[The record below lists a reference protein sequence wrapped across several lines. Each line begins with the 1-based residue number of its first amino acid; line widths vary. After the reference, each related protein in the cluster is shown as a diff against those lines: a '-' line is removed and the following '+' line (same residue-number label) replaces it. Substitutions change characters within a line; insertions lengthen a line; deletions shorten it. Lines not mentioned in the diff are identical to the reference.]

1 VSRTGNELHM
11 DDTAE
16 TAGVRIQS
24 SNRSVAVMMG
34 AFGGRF
40 GRDND

>member
-1 VSRTGNELHM
+1 M

-16 TAGVRIQS
+16 TSGVRIQS

-40 GRDND
+40 GRGDE